1 MQGNGYIKYYL
12 DSSGLIWNFD
22 VDITKPWFRSW
33 TVFSLLESIMG
44 KTTFAELALSLVL
57 SDSETKR
64 SKEKRIPLRRKWSL
78 MNIEDGNFWLSKKN
92 PDVRQHKLKL
102 SEILTILM
110 KSEIGLYITASE
122 KNNKKIGHYITV
134 SGKKKKKMAFI
145 SLFQPAQQFFFSA
158 DSRKSWEL
166 PFLLSEKVLCCFFSS
181 RKIWLF
187 PVDIIP
193 TLRLLGALVLAA
205 ADVVIKSG
213 RN

>member
-110 KSEIGLYITASE
+110 KSEIGLYITVSE
-122 KNNKKIGHYITV
+122 KTKNKIGLYMT
-134 SGKKKKKMAFI
+134 
-145 SLFQPAQQFFFSA
+145 Q
-158 DSRKSWEL
+158 
-166 PFLLSEKVLCCFFSS
+166 LL
-181 RKIWLF
+181 
-187 PVDIIP
+187 
-193 TLRLLGALVLAA
+193 LLGKFEYTGGPIFKVVLEC
-205 ADVVIKSG
+205 
-213 RN
+213 

>member
-44 KTTFAELALSLVL
+44 KTTFAELALSLSLLL

-78 MNIEDGNFWLSKKN
+78 MNIEDGNFLLSKKN
-92 PDVRQHKLKL
+92 PDVRQQKLKL

-110 KSEIGLYITASE
+110 KSEIGLYITVSE
-122 KNNKKIGHYITV
+122 KNKKKIGLYITV
-134 SGKKKKKMAFI
+134 SASPAVFLFRWFKKELRTPLPPVWKSSLLLF
-145 SLFQPAQQFFFSA
+145 LFQKKLIVS
-158 DSRKSWEL
+158 SWYNSD
-166 PFLLSEKVLCCFFSS
+166 FTIARS
-181 RKIWLF
+181 
-187 PVDIIP
+187 
-193 TLRLLGALVLAA
+193 LGARGSWCCYQEWQKL
-205 ADVVIKSG
+205 G
-213 RN
+213 REH